1 MIVTLVDRVLLNSA
15 EMFDTKLRWEKPML
29 VVMMESVSV
38 RAPHTG
44 RYCDHIPG
52 SHINT

>member
-29 VVMMESVSV
+29 VVMMESTLL
-38 RAPHTG
+38 PWTG
-44 RYCDHIPG
+44 L
-52 SHINT
+52 TLL